1 MRSMSWRKVQP
12 AGQGGLADEAS
23 DLADGAEELAEE
35 GESVLD
41 ALDD

>member
-1 MRSMSWRKVQP
+1 MNSKPVTILFL
-12 AGQGGLADEAS
+12 ALGLADEAG
-23 DLADGAEELAEE
+23 DDGSEELGEE